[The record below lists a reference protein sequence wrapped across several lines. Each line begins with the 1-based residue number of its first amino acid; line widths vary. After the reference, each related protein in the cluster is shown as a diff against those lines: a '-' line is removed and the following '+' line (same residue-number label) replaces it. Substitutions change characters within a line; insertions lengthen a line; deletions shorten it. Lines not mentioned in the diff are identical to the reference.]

1 MAALTTSSEVV
12 ALRRQWSRTPM
23 SVHILKAA
31 LLLALLLLGTCSS
44 ASLAVDAVEKHPVT
58 VREGMHAQF
67 AWAASAAVTA
77 ALDVKGSDVHV
88 MRKQLVREVNHQNW
102 HLLDGDLLIPAEAKN
117 ARLHP
122 RRDAP
127 LKGVLECGSSP
138 SQAAEARAEVDP
150 RSPLAGVHRAGNV
163 AGDTRQDSTLAGK
176 RHRRAE
182 HHAHVTSSRQQHKT
196 IADEAVVDA
205 AETYTEAQPSRITL
219 DSLRLLILF
228 KDEAADEEES
238 AEGHEHGDDK
248 HAATHSRGSGY
259 RRWRA
264 RNSDAHR
271 GQSFSVSPGQQGV
284 GEHRVAAASKPIT
297 AKVAAELHAM
307 ARRYDG
313 RDAALVS
320 SDAKGASAM
329 RIEEELW
336 RCCLVA
342 STRDSKGA
350 LITAL
355 QEGSSREDCLIV
367 VADVGNDIP
376 RSGNNAKGDAAILSL
391 LVSILFGAFLFLF

>member
-1 MAALTTSSEVV
+1 MAALTTSSEAV
-12 ALRRQWSRTPM
+12 ALRRQWSRTQM
-23 SVHILKAA
+23 SVHILKAT
-31 LLLALLLLGTCSS
+31 LLLLGAFSS
-44 ASLAVDAVEKHPVT
+44 ASLAVDTVERHPVT
-58 VREGMHAQF
+58 AREGMHAQF
-67 AWAASAAVTA
+67 AWPASAAVTA

-88 MRKQLVREVNHQNW
+88 LRNQLVREMNHQNW
-102 HLLDGDLLIPAEAKN
+102 HLLDGDLLIPGDAKN
-117 ARLHP
+117 VACLHP
-122 RRDAP
+122 RCDAP
-127 LKGVLECGSSP
+127 LKEVLQCGSSP
-138 SQAAEARAEVDP
+138 SQAAEARGEVDP
-150 RSPLAGVHRAGNV
+150 HSPLAGVHCAGHV
-163 AGDTRQDSTLAGK
+163 TVDTRQDSTLAGE
-176 RHRRAE
+176 RHRRTDR
-182 HHAHVTSSRQQHKT
+182 HAHILSSRQPHKT

-228 KDEAADEEES
+228 KDEAADTEES

-248 HAATHSRGSGY
+248 HAATHSRSPGY

-297 AKVAAELHAM
+297 AKVAAELHPM

-313 RDAALVS
+313 CDTAQVS
-320 SDAKGASAM
+320 SDAKGASTV

-336 RCCLVA
+336 RRCLVA

-355 QEGSSREDCLIV
+355 QEGSLREDCLIV

-376 RSGNNAKGDAAILSL
+376 SSGNNAKGDAAILSL

>member
-1 MAALTTSSEVV
+1 MAPLTTSSEVA
-12 ALRRQWSRTPM
+12 ALRRQWSHSPM

-31 LLLALLLLGTCSS
+31 LLLALLLLGACSS
-44 ASLAVDAVEKHPVT
+44 VSLAVDAVEKHPVT
-58 VREGMHAQF
+58 AREGMHAQF
-67 AWAASAAVTA
+67 AWPASAAVTA
-77 ALDVKGSDVHV
+77 ALDMKGSDVHV
-88 MRKQLVREVNHQNW
+88 LRKQLVREVNHQNW
-102 HLLDGDLLIPAEAKN
+102 HLLDGDLLIPADAKN
-117 ARLHP
+117 VARLHP

-150 RSPLAGVHRAGNV
+150 HSPLAGVHRAGHV
-163 AGDTRQDSTLAGK
+163 AVDTRQDSTLAGE
-176 RHRRAE
+176 RHRRTE

-205 AETYTEAQPSRITL
+205 AEKYTEAQPSRITL

-228 KDEAADEEES
+228 KNEAADEEEG

-259 RRWRA
+259 RRWRG
-264 RNSDAHR
+264 RNSNAYR
-271 GQSFSVSPGQQGV
+271 GQSFSVSPGQQGD
-284 GEHRVAAASKPIT
+284 GERRVATASKPIT
-297 AKVAAELHAM
+297 AKVAAELHDM
-307 ARRYDG
+307 ARRCDG

-320 SDAKGASAM
+320 RDAKGASTM
-329 RIEEELW
+329 QIEELW
-336 RCCLVA
+336 RRCLVA

-355 QEGSSREDCLIV
+355 QEGSSREHCLIV